1 MATDRTSDLDLR
13 LPQTPPTENKEL
25 YEQLEYL
32 YKAVRILA
40 TTYPAAG
47 TPATTT
53 SPGVAGQITYDT
65 SYLYICIATNTW
77 RRIAHAVW

>member
-1 MATDRTSDLDLR
+1 MATERTFDLDLK

-32 YKAVRILA
+32 YKAVKILA
-40 TTYPAAG
+40 TAYPAAE
-47 TPATTT
+47 TPATAS
-53 SPGVAGQITYDT
+53 SPGNPGQIVYDT

-77 RRIAHAVW
+77 RRIAHATW